1 MLIEIPGLLSA
12 EEVAVAV
19 ATLLDQPWVDGKVTA
34 GQRSAM
40 AKNNR
45 QLSEDAPVAIRLGEQ
60 ILSRLSDNALFMSA
74 ALPKRIYPPLFNRYS
89 GGEAFD
95 WHIDNAIRGIKGVRE
110 RVRTD
115 ISATLFLA
123 DPASYDGGELVI
135 RDTFGEHAV
144 KLPAGHLLIYP
155 GSSLHKINPVTRGER
170 IASFFWIESL
180 VREDSQR
187 QLLLDMDVAIQRL
200 TAQHAD
206 DHALLQLS
214 GAYHNL
220 LRRWSDV

>member
-1 MLIEIPGLLSA
+1 MLIEIPALLGAA
-12 EEVAVAV
+12 EVEATV
-19 ATLLDQPWVDGKVTA
+19 ATLLAQPWVDGKVTA

-45 QLSEDAPVAIRLGEQ
+45 QLSEDSVVAIKLGEQ
-60 ILSRLSDNALFMSA
+60 ILTRLSDNALFMSA
-74 ALPKRIYPPLFNRYS
+74 ALPKKIYPPLFNRYS

-123 DPASYDGGELVI
+123 DPATYDGGELVI
-135 RDTFGEHAV
+135 RDTFGEQTV
-144 KLPAGHLLIYP
+144 KLPAGHLVIYP

-170 IASFFWIESL
+170 LASFFWIESL

-200 TAQHAD
+200 TAQQAD

-220 LRRWSDV
+220 LRRWSDA